1 MVLLYAR
8 WRGNG
13 RLTWVRPLTC
23 HHSLEVTGKVEQQD
37 LITTS
42 ETKHADNEAPR
53 TSAGRRG
60 RKTTCCRRY
69 LQDADLTTTH
79 SSIAT
84 CRLTYSRLLSRWR
97 AYSAPT
103 RQQAPR
109 QPSNWTNG
117 TVCKCERLR
126 LRSHDTHYGSTVVA
140 IVMLRLMCVFF
151 YMTTGY
157 MNVCMTFCSWVLLI
171 YLLMVI
177 FDFYR
182 GLFNICMYCILHFV
196 FYFSSLFTVYYLF
209 VINCTNFNE
218 ILSIVFAI

>member
-1 MVLLYAR
+1 MLPSILTGCGLNDDSLFDRYMPTHLLSTAQS
-8 WRGNG
+8 
-13 RLTWVRPLTC
+13 LT
-23 HHSLEVTGKVEQQD
+23 
-37 LITTS
+37 
-42 ETKHADNEAPR
+42 
-53 TSAGRRG
+53 
-60 RKTTCCRRY
+60 
-69 LQDADLTTTH
+69 
-79 SSIAT
+79 
-84 CRLTYSRLLSRWR
+84 RLLS
-97 AYSAPT
+97 AYSA
-103 RQQAPR
+103 ASAR
-109 QPSNWTNG
+109 QPSNRTNG

-218 ILSIVFAI
+218 IHSIVFAI